1 MTAST
6 RTGEILCVGELLW
19 DALPKGLF
27 LGGAPLNV
35 AFHLHALGERVAVV
49 SRVGDDRLGREA
61 LRRMADRGV
70 ATELVQVDP
79 ELDTGFVRVSLDEGK
94 EHPAYTI
101 EQPVA
106 WDALALTGALSER
119 AAGAAA
125 VVFGT
130 LAQRQ
135 ETARRT
141 VRALGDAAAL
151 AVLDVNLRP
160 PYAPRSVVESS
171 LAAADV
177 VKLNE
182 AELAQIGGWD
192 GTSGTLR
199 ERAEALAQRFDC
211 RTVCVTRGADG
222 SALWHR
228 GAWAERRAYPVKVK
242 DAVGAGDAFLA
253 ALLSGLLA
261 GHTCDD
267 VLDAASRLAAYVATR
282 SGATPEYQ
290 AGGIA
295 GVQGLP
301 LKPPA
306 DTDAG

>member
-1 MTAST
+1 MA
-6 RTGEILCVGELLW
+6 RPIPNGEILCVGEVLW

-35 AFHLHALGERVAVV
+35 AFHLHALGEAVAVV

-61 LRRMADRGV
+61 LRRMSDRGLT
-70 ATELVQVDP
+70 TELVQVDP
-79 ELDTGFVRVSLDEGK
+79 GLETGFVRVSFDEGA
-94 EHPAYTI
+94 EHPSYVI

-119 AAGAAA
+119 ASGAAA

-141 VRALGDAAAL
+141 VRALCDAGAL

-160 PYAPRSVVESS
+160 PYTPRSIVESS

-182 AELAQIGGWD
+182 AELAEIGGWD
-192 GTSGTLR
+192 GVSGSLR
-199 ERAEALAQRFDC
+199 EQAEALAHRFGC
-211 RTVCVTRGADG
+211 RAVCVTRGADG
-222 SALWHR
+222 SALWDR
-228 GAWAERRAYPVKVK
+228 GAWAERAAYPVKVK

-253 ALLSGLLA
+253 ALLSGHLA
-261 GHTCDD
+261 GLGSDA
-267 VLDAASRLAAYVATR
+267 VLDAASRLAAYVASR
-282 SGATPEYQ
+282 SGATPAYEV
-290 AGGIA
+290 GGIA
-295 GVQGLP
+295 GIGSLR
-301 LKPPA
+301 LK
-306 DTDAG
+306 GG